1 MSIILSELVKDF
13 KHKSEIQ
20 LRWKDI
26 DQFGHVNN
34 SNYLT
39 FFEVARFYYCKDV
52 CEWDWSADKFIIAN
66 ISIDY
71 LRPIFFPNKT
81 YVYLRVS
88 RMSEKSFDFEYLVT
102 TEKNGIEKLASKSKS
117 TQVMYDLEAQKSIP
131 IPNHIRAKFKSF
143 EWNIEEV

>member
-39 FFEVARFYYCKDV
+39 FFEVARFHYCKDV
-52 CEWDWSADKFIIAN
+52 CDWNWQQDKFIIAN
-66 ISIDY
+66 INIDY

-81 YVYLRVS
+81 FVYLRIS
-88 RMSEKSFDFEYLVT
+88 RMSEKTFDFEYLVT

-117 TQVMYDLEAQKSIP
+117 TQVMYDLDAQKSIA
-131 IPNHIRAKFKSF
+131 IPQHIREKFLAF
-143 EWNIEEV
+143 ETKIETI

>member
-1 MSIILSELVKDF
+1 MSIILSEILKDF
-13 KHKSEIQ
+13 KHRSEIQ

-39 FFEVARFYYCKDV
+39 FFEVARFNYCKEV
-52 CEWDWSADKFIIAN
+52 CDWDWSKDKFIIAN
-66 ISIDY
+66 IHIEY

-88 RMSEKSFDFEYLVT
+88 KLGEKSFEFEYIVT
-102 TEKNGIEKLASKSKS
+102 TEKNGIEKLASKSTS
-117 TQVMYDLEAQKSIP
+117 TQVMYDLESQKTILVP
-131 IPNHIRAKFKSF
+131 DHIRAQFKEYEQHLS
-143 EWNIEEV
+143 

>member
-1 MSIILSELVKDF
+1 MSIIFKELVKNF

-39 FFEVARFYYCKDV
+39 FFEVARFNYCREV
-52 CEWDWSADKFIIAN
+52 CEWDWSKDKFIIAN

-81 YVYLRVS
+81 NVYLRVS
-88 RMSEKSFDFEYLVT
+88 KLGDKSFDFEYLVT
-102 TEKNGIEKLASKSKS
+102 TEKNGIEKLASKAHS
-117 TQVMYDLEAQKSIP
+117 TQVMYDLEAQQTIAIP
-131 IPNHIRAKFKSF
+131 EYIKDKFKDY
-143 EWNIEEV
+143 EEHLIV

>member
-1 MSIILSELVKDF
+1 MNIILSEILKDF

-39 FFEVARFYYCKDV
+39 FFEVARFNYCRDV
-52 CEWDWSADKFIIAN
+52 CDWDWARDKFIIAN

-81 YVYLRVS
+81 FLYLRLYFY
-88 RMSEKSFDFEYLVT
+88 RTLNEFHYLLL
-102 TEKNGIEKLASKSKS
+102 LAEIL
-117 TQVMYDLEAQKSIP
+117 Y
-131 IPNHIRAKFKSF
+131 KFSH
-143 EWNIEEV
+143 